1 MREGDLCSIV
11 SGQGG
16 YKVVKILKLEDDIVH
31 ARLYANRFDERPS
44 SVQPDELELGAIDE
58 ESFGIGHL
66 PLASGEFEA
75 WQPEAIAHQAVEP
88 DELDGYRSGGGR
100 RKRARQEY
108 GVYSRQSRA
117 ARSEGCSGGAS
128 RRAASARAAHSH
140 LRARHG

>member
-1 MREGDLCSIV
+1 VHEGDLCSIV

-44 SVQPDELELGAIDE
+44 SVQPDELELGGIDE

-88 DELDGYRSGGGR
+88 DELDGY
-100 RKRARQEY
+100 E
-108 GVYSRQSRA
+108 
-117 ARSEGCSGGAS
+117 EW
-128 RRAASARAAHSH
+128 RRAAEKGEAGVWGVQPAKPRSR
-140 LRARHG
+140 LGRLFRRG

>member
-75 WQPEAIAHQAVEP
+75 WQPESIAHQAVQP
-88 DELDGYRSGGGR
+88 DELDGYEEWRQAAEKGEAGVWGVQPAKPRSRLGR
-100 RKRARQEY
+100 LF
-108 GVYSRQSRA
+108 
-117 ARSEGCSGGAS
+117 
-128 RRAASARAAHSH
+128 RR
-140 LRARHG
+140 G